1 MCVCVRAL
9 CVCVCVCALG
19 ESGNVH
25 QVCTHLGLIYNMYS
39 VAVLRKWCQVSA
51 PLSFFFLFFKKKGK
65 KEIKASIKGTA
76 LNGDNSGDN
85 ISAVFVGMAPGSYY
99 RNSGS
104 RGHCGA
110 PPAKTG
116 LWDGDLG
123 CQRIMNVAPCFT
135 QTAGRGSFNLSP
147 RLKSVS
153 HCVFAFLFFSSFF

>member
-1 MCVCVRAL
+1 MIL
-9 CVCVCVCALG
+9 P
-19 ESGNVH
+19 
-25 QVCTHLGLIYNMYS
+25 TFF
-39 VAVLRKWCQVSA
+39 
-51 PLSFFFLFFKKKGK
+51 FFFLKKGK

-153 HCVFAFLFFSSFF
+153 HCVFAFLFFSSFFLTCIKCIFCEVER